1 MYRLSPREKQKYET
15 IKDGWNKIRTNAKV
29 SQSVEIEKANMRL
42 HSKLKTINDRK
53 DTQGSLSL
61 NGGKEKFN
69 AGYPAAVYKKH
80 QLERID
86 VENLR
91 LLKALATTKPEVKQM

>member
-1 MYRLSPREKQKYET
+1 MYRLSPREKQKLET
-15 IKDGWNKIRTNAKV
+15 IKDGWNKIRTNTKV
-29 SQSVEIEKANMRL
+29 SQSVEIDKANLRL
-42 HSKLKTINDRK
+42 HTRINSIRNRR
-53 DTQGSLSL
+53 DTQVSQSLVI
-61 NGGKEKFN
+61 GKEKFH

-91 LLKALATTKPEVKQM
+91 LLKALATTKPEVK